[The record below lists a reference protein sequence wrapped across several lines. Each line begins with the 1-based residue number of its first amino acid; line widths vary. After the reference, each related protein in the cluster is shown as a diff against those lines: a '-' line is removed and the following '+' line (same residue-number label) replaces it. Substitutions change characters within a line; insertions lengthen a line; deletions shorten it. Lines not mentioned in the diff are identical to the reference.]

1 MISSQIPMLIWYNQ
15 IKGDVMNINEIEKNN
30 NLRANEVTILKEILL
45 RIQNGRAKI
54 PIREVAKSSYV
65 STTSI
70 VRLAKKLGYS
80 GYNEM
85 LYSLKGDLV
94 SSIEYRSSDAIRSI
108 TMSEA
113 SLNTIDTLIQEILSL
128 EYERFHVIGIGY
140 SGYVAEY
147 FCDKLLELD
156 YFATTKSPLDFEY
169 YKKSLILFISES
181 GETQD
186 LIFIEER
193 CQALGYS
200 VYVLS
205 ANMKGT
211 LCQHVKNSIIL
222 KKGREQKNSPN
233 YFIGNGINLVES
245 VLAIIKA
252 NKKERV

>member
-1 MISSQIPMLIWYNQ
+1 M
-15 IKGDVMNINEIEKNN
+15 
-30 NLRANEVTILKEILL
+30 
-45 RIQNGRAKI
+45 
-54 PIREVAKSSYV
+54 
-65 STTSI
+65 
-70 VRLAKKLGYS
+70 
-80 GYNEM
+80 
-85 LYSLKGDLV
+85 
-94 SSIEYRSSDAIRSI
+94 
-108 TMSEA
+108 
-113 SLNTIDTLIQEILSL
+113 
-128 EYERFHVIGIGY
+128 
-140 SGYVAEY
+140 
-147 FCDKLLELD
+147 
-156 YFATTKSPLDFEY
+156 
-169 YKKSLILFISES
+169 FISES

-252 NKKERV
+252 NKKERA